1 MVSEPEQMKTLQDKI
16 LDSFNP
22 TEVTALLDELE
33 AFGRKSLPCLSEILK
48 ISHNSDVIRSTNFC
62 ISRVKEQFVWPD
74 S

>member
-22 TEVTALLDELE
+22 TEVTELLDQLE
-33 AFGRKSLPCLSEILK
+33 AFGRRSLPCMSEILMM
-48 ISHNSDVIRSTNFC
+48 SHNSDVIRSTNFC